1 MHDSGTVM
9 RGSRAG
15 LCRRGGDSPHQV
27 AHSTSR
33 PTANA
38 RGLPV
43 SDDRRM
49 KLVKAPA
56 TDLFDTFFARETTDV
71 VGVRLSR
78 IREVERRLR
87 DCLEREAERV
97 FVTDDL
103 ARLAVERSAEP
114 VGAAARIADGEDLV
128 FLLNLF
134 LREPWLADDPTDR
147 RVQFRVIEHF
157 TAWLISRRHVDSY
170 GLECPLLDLRYALD
184 SGRRALRASVAAAR

>member
-1 MHDSGTVM
+1 M
-9 RGSRAG
+9 R
-15 LCRRGGDSPHQV
+15 LL
-27 AHSTSR
+27 T
-33 PTANA
+33 T
-38 RGLPV
+38 
-43 SDDRRM
+43 
-49 KLVKAPA
+49 PA

-78 IREVERRLR
+78 IRSVEQRLR
-87 DCLEREAERV
+87 ECLEKECARV

-103 ARLAVERSAEP
+103 ARLVAERRTEP
-114 VGAAARIADGEDLV
+114 TGAAARIADGEDLIFV
-128 FLLNLF
+128 FTIF
-134 LREPWLADDPTDR
+134 LEQHWLADDPTDR